1 MIHWIRPTEKM
12 RLNAEGGNEAEN
24 EEKAEEEPESPEPHS
39 SESKQ
44 QRIKKLTKELNQL
57 VKSL

>member
-24 EEKAEEEPESPEPHS
+24 EEKVEEEPESPELRS
-39 SESKQ
+39 SEAKQ
-44 QRIKKLTKELNQL
+44 
-57 VKSL
+57 